1 MPAGQRQAVY
11 LPRIELRRDIDW
23 TISGYRTLAE
33 IGSLPWAAI
42 AKRGD
47 EIVRKARSFRKLIT
61 KDAAGQWWAREELP
75 EIAAHL
81 DGIEADVRRLN
92 EGQPVSRD
100 TETSALDWFVQRL
113 TDVFEKHFKA
123 KASRAS
129 GASGDEYYS
138 PFVAFV
144 IAVAEEAKID
154 IKPKTIHRIMAAR
167 LSMSRRVRKNSSPAH
182 ETAPGISHLI
192 LLDIRQE
199 RDPWVSKEEKTPP
212 ISPSKL
218 STASS
223 RQPVFSVVM

>member
-1 MPAGQRQAVY
+1 MSRWVKTTALDAGNLDAILAAVERGYRKRPFKVPHKLEPSRIDVEALPAGQRQAVY

-167 LSMSRRVRKNSSPAH
+167 LSMSRRVRK
-182 ETAPGISHLI
+182 
-192 LLDIRQE
+192 
-199 RDPWVSKEEKTPP
+199 K
-212 ISPSKL
+212 
-218 STASS
+218 
-223 RQPVFSVVM
+223 